1 MKKTIGIFA
10 HVDSGKTTFCER
22 LLYMTGS
29 FKSFGRTDKKT
40 SSLDTDDSERQRG
53 ITVFSH
59 QAEFMY
65 KNNKY
70 YIVDTPGHSDF
81 FPEAERVMEI
91 LDFGVIIIGQSIR
104 YDDVNIFRMLC
115 KNNIPVFIFVN
126 KTDLKT
132 FDRDSIYGEIKS
144 KFSSE
149 CFIAEDYESN
159 AEFAAERDEIFFE
172 KYIDGSY
179 GTDDIKNTLSELINK
194 VKIFPVMFG
203 SALNN
208 VGVEEFLEKFNELTY
223 TEYNSEKSFLGKVFK
238 IRHDKD
244 GKEIIFIKA
253 LKGKTGIKDEFIF
266 DGSTEKINEIRF
278 YNGDKYKNESF
289 AEAGDVFAVC
299 GLKTPLCGDIIEKRG
314 IRERK
319 GRSFSVMESQIKIN
333 DNTDKNRIA
342 EIFGILEKEEPSLN
356 INKQDGDIKISITG
370 KIQLEILKIIIKN
383 RFGADLDFEK
393 PRVKYTETI
402 KESVMG
408 IGHYEPLRHYAEVQL
423 RLEPLPRNSGIEFE
437 SECHTDRLSIN
448 YQNLIKTHVFEKQ
461 HRGVLTGSPITD
473 IKIVLTDGISHIK
486 HTEGGD
492 FRQSVYRGIRQGLMK
507 AESVLLEPFYRF
519 EIYAPDKYTGRIISD
534 IQRLRGSFE
543 SPEILENN
551 VVIKG
556 RGPVETFMDY
566 KEELLIFTKGEGS
579 IEFSYGGNDVCE
591 IAERVIEEKGY
602 DPTAD
607 TENSPNSVF
616 CKKGAGFVVKWY
628 EVEDY
633 AHTLRK

>member
-1 MKKTIGIFA
+1 MLII
-10 HVDSGKTTFCER
+10 
-22 LLYMTGS
+22 
-29 FKSFGRTDKKT
+29 
-40 SSLDTDDSERQRG
+40 
-53 ITVFSH
+53 
-59 QAEFMY
+59 
-65 KNNKY
+65 
-70 YIVDTPGHSDF
+70 YISQQKR
-81 FPEAERVMEI
+81 RVYGG
-91 LDFGVIIIGQSIR
+91 FGV
-104 YDDVNIFRMLC
+104 VW
-115 KNNIPVFIFVN
+115 
-126 KTDLKT
+126 LK
-132 FDRDSIYGEIKS
+132 
-144 KFSSE
+144 
-149 CFIAEDYESN
+149 
-159 AEFAAERDEIFFE
+159 
-172 KYIDGSY
+172 
-179 GTDDIKNTLSELINK
+179 NK

-208 VGVEEFLEKFNELTY
+208 VGTEEFLEKFNELTY

-253 LKGKTGIKDEFIF
+253 LRGKTGIKDEFIF
-266 DGSTEKINEIRF
+266 EGSTEKINEIRF

-319 GRSFSVMESQIKIN
+319 SRSFSVMESQIKIN

-423 RLEPLPRNSGIEFE
+423 RLEPLLRNSGIEFE

-543 SPEILENN
+543 SPEIFGNN

-628 EVEDY
+628 EVENY